1 MPRKTLV
8 VMECDRCKNEGDL
21 FEVKYPEGVKEFI
34 LCERHSG
41 PLVKLKDADYGTW
54 KKRGRR
60 PGFKKVDIADLEN
73 P

>member
-1 MPRKTLV
+1 MDPETQYSTTDEELPA
-8 VMECDRCKNEGDL
+8 EILAL
-21 FEVKYPEGVKEFI
+21 FAPKEFI